1 MDFHYTSIRNQQI
14 VISLLKAKGIR
25 KVIASPGTQNM
36 SIVASMQQDSFFQM
50 YSAADERSAAYM
62 ACGLSAESGEPVVL
76 SCTGATASRNYIPG
90 LTEAFY
96 RHLPIVAITST
107 ERTIMA
113 GHNIAQ
119 VIDRSEIQKDVAKIS
134 VLARAVYND
143 DDAWDCMIQV
153 NKALLELNHHGKG
166 PVHINLEKVG
176 GDDFS
181 NKDLPSARN
190 IERIMPNQNFPD
202 LINKK
207 VAVFVGSH
215 QRWSDELSEAVDA
228 FCGVYD
234 AVVFCDQ
241 TSNYKGK
248 YRVNF
253 SLTASQIWYNSPLL
267 NTDIIIHLGEVSG
280 DYYQQGRLGRNTKEV
295 WRVSEDGEIKDT
307 FKKLKYVFEMS
318 EQDFFE
324 YYTAGK
330 IENRQLYLEQCKVEN
345 ERIYTKIPELPFG
358 NIWIALQ
365 MFPSIPKNTIMHFGI
380 LNSLRSWNFVELPQS
395 VLSYSNVGGF
405 GIDGGVSALIGSSL
419 AFKEKIHI
427 GIFGDLAFFYDM
439 NVLGNRHVGNNVRI
453 MLINN
458 AKGSEFRLY
467 HHPASAF
474 GDEADKY
481 IAAGGHYGQKSP
493 LLVKHYAEDLGFDYL
508 TASNKDEFTSQ
519 YKKFLNPQI
528 TDKPILFEVFTEAQ
542 NESNALKIVNEIEKS
557 KKNKHKDVIKKIIG
571 EKTAH
576 SVKRIIDKL

>member
-1 MDFHYTSIRNQQI
+1 MLF
-14 VISLLKAKGIR
+14 
-25 KVIASPGTQNM
+25 
-36 SIVASMQQDSFFQM
+36 
-50 YSAADERSAAYM
+50 RSYM

-76 SCTGATASRNYIPG
+76 SCTGATASRNYLPG
-90 LTEAFY
+90 LTEAYY

-202 LINKK
+202 LNNKK
-207 VAVFVGSH
+207 VAIFVGSH
-215 QRWSDELSEAVDA
+215 QRWSDELTEAVDA
-228 FCGVYD
+228 FCGIYD

-280 DYYQQGRLGRNTKEV
+280 DYYQQGRLGGNTKEV
-295 WRVSEDGEIKDT
+295 WRVSEDGVIRDT
-307 FKKLKYVFEMS
+307 FKKLKFVFEMS
-318 EQDFFE
+318 EIEFFHHFNNVE
-324 YYTAGK
+324 TG
-330 IENRQLYLEQCKVEN
+330 EFTNYLNQCRLEN
-345 ERIYTKIPELPFG
+345 EKIQSKIPELPFC
-358 NIWIALQ
+358 NIWIALK
-365 MFPSIPKNTIMHFGI
+365 MAPLIPPNSVMHFGI
-380 LNSLRSWNFVELPQS
+380 LNSLRSWNFVDIPNT
-395 VLSYSNVGGF
+395 VLSYANVGGF
-405 GIDGGVSALIGSSL
+405 GIDGGVSTLIGSSL
-419 AFKEKIHI
+419 SNKDKIHF
-427 GIFGDLAFFYDM
+427 GIFGDLAFFYDL
-439 NVLGNRHVGNNVRI
+439 NVLGNRHVSNNVRI
-453 MLINN
+453 LLVNN
-458 AKGSEFRLY
+458 GKGSEFRLY

-474 GDEADKY
+474 GEEADRY
-481 IAAGGHYGQKSP
+481 IAAGGHYGCKS
-493 LLVKHYAEDLGFDYL
+493 LSLVKHYSEDLGFQYYS
-508 TASNKDEFTSQ
+508 ASNKEEFINSFHA
-519 YKKFLNPQI
+519 FLTPQI
-528 TDKPILFEVFTEAQ
+528 TNRPMLFEVFTNESD
-542 NESNALKIVNEIEKS
+542 ESNALKLLNEIEKS
-557 KKNKHKDVIKKIIG
+557 SNEKCKEVIKKVIG
-571 EKTAH
+571 KKTIN
-576 SVKRIIDKL
+576 VIKQTLK

>member
-1 MDFHYTSIRNQQI
+1 MKYYTSIRNQQI